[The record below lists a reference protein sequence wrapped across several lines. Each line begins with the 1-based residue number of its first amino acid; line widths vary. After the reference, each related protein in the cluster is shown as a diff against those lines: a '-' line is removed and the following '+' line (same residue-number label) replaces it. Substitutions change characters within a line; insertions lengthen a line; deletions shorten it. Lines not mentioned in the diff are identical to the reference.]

1 MDKFRI
7 DGFSDD
13 SVINGIGSLFRR
25 TDGSRWY
32 INLSTSPVKSERS
45 YLTLSQAPVLARQ
58 RILNSKTE
66 ISKVGYHKSFTISDT
81 KDWQVAKVKDC
92 QVIKHHRKADGEQ
105 YCFVFQIDDDITI
118 YLPQFE
124 LARALFFHDGYLSRT
139 AMTPGVLQ
147 AEFDVMVNEG
157 TGIASIGV
165 MPSCTYK
172 IDYFNEPSCRR
183 LLSWILINENA
194 RRSYESIG
202 RYQLLDG
209 KELGK
214 YRVWDFKFDPP
225 SLANTRFSVKGWFN
239 PDLNTMF
246 VHEIEGL
253 AGIPIDLP
261 EKVLFAHPNFTKDVS
276 GKGNGG
282 YAAGTER
289 PAEHN
294 IDDEA
299 SASTDNKTVIIK
311 PPSIAMSFD
320 KAVETIK
327 VAKKNRVSSN
337 GRQDDDAPETA
348 SKDVSTDETVTTGEL
363 PNADWDNIDDQT
375 DDSHLYINKFESFF
389 KMLEL
394 LESEYDFTII
404 SKQIR
409 KLPQIG
415 RCGRHVLKVDGS
427 PRCLVVVSAVINGTQ
442 FYLLEVDTSD
452 DSKSLST
459 KLLFIKNKAGWY
471 DQLIELEQKLMK
483 GSLSW
488 PTDYLDLICG
498 VDRHKSISH
507 PHTSSQNKGL
517 LESESIDKW
526 TERIKSSIF
535 YCMN

>member
-7 DGFSDD
+7 DGFSDY
-13 SVINGIGSLFRR
+13 SLINGIGSLFRR
-25 TDGSRWY
+25 ADGSRWY

-66 ISKVGYHKSFTISDT
+66 ISKVGYHKYFTISDT
-81 KDWQVAKVKDC
+81 QNWQVEKVKDC
-92 QVIKHHRKADGEQ
+92 KVIKHHRKADGEQ
-105 YCFVFQIDDDITI
+105 YCFIFQIDDDITV

-124 LARALFFHDGYLSRT
+124 LARALFFHDSYLSRT
-139 AMTPGVLQ
+139 AMTPDVLQ
-147 AEFDVMVNEG
+147 AEFDVLVNKD
-157 TGIASIGV
+157 TGIASIDV

-202 RYQLLDG
+202 RYQLLEG

-225 SLANTRFSVKGWFN
+225 LLENTRFSVKGWFN

-261 EKVLFAHPNFTKDVS
+261 EKVLFSHPNFTKDVS
-276 GKGNGG
+276 GKGNGC

-289 PAEHN
+289 PAELN

-311 PPSIAMSFD
+311 PPSVAMSFD

-327 VAKKNRVSSN
+327 VAQKKCISSN

-348 SKDVSTDETVTTGEL
+348 SKDVSTDEATTTGEL

-375 DDSHLYINKFESFF
+375 DDSHLYINKFESYF

-394 LESEYDFTII
+394 LKVEHGCEVI
-404 SKQIR
+404 SYPLR
-409 KLPQIG
+409 KLPKLP
-415 RCGRHVLKVDGS
+415 RCTKHLLATDCN
-427 PRCLVVVSAVINGTQ
+427 PRCLSVSYVKTNSIAY
-442 FYLLEVDTSD
+442 YLLEVDTSD
-452 DSKSLST
+452 TNKPLST
-459 KLLFIKNKAGWY
+459 KAIQVSAIENIDDFIENLEKQLLRGSISWPKEYFDYLVGSKSHFGVSHQKSNKN
-471 DQLIELEQKLMK
+471 
-483 GSLSW
+483 GSL
-488 PTDYLDLICG
+488 TFGD
-498 VDRHKSISH
+498 ISNWAERFF
-507 PHTSSQNKGL
+507 NKL
-517 LESESIDKW
+517 
-526 TERIKSSIF
+526 
-535 YCMN
+535 

>member
-13 SVINGIGSLFRR
+13 SLINGIGSLFRR
-25 TDGSRWY
+25 ADGSRWY
-32 INLSTSPVKSERS
+32 INLFTSPVKSERS

-66 ISKVGYHKSFTISDT
+66 ASKVGYHKSFTISDT
-81 KDWQVAKVKDC
+81 QDWQVKKVKDC

-105 YCFVFQIDDDITI
+105 YCFVFQIDDDVTV
-118 YLPQFE
+118 YLPHFE

-139 AMTPGVLQ
+139 AMTPDVLQ
-147 AEFDVMVNEG
+147 AEFDVMVNKV
-157 TGIASIGV
+157 TGIASIDV

-183 LLSWILINENA
+183 LLSWILINENV

-202 RYQLLDG
+202 HYQLLEG

-225 SLANTRFSVKGWFN
+225 LLENTRFSVKGWFN
-239 PDLNTMF
+239 PDLNTIF

-261 EKVLFAHPNFTKDVS
+261 EKVLFSHPNFTKDVS
-276 GKGNGG
+276 GKGSGG

-289 PAEHN
+289 SAEHN

-299 SASTDNKTVIIK
+299 SASADNKAVIIK

-327 VAKKNRVSSN
+327 VAKKNRISSN
-337 GRQDDDAPETA
+337 GKQDNDAPEKA
-348 SKDVSTDETVTTGEL
+348 SKDVNTDETTTTGEL

-375 DDSHLYINKFESFF
+375 DDSHLYLNKFDSYF

-394 LESEYDFTII
+394 LRDKHKCKLVVYPL
-404 SKQIR
+404 R
-409 KLPQIG
+409 KLPKLP
-415 RCGRHVLKVDGS
+415 RCKKHVLTTDGS
-427 PRCLVVVSAVINGTQ
+427 PRCMATAKIIIGEDKY
-442 FYLLEVDTSD
+442 FLLEVDTSD
-452 DSKSLST
+452 TNHALST
-459 KLLFIKNKAGWY
+459 KVIKSLEVSSIGLILSQIEEQLLKT
-471 DQLIELEQKLMK
+471 
-483 GSLSW
+483 SLSW
-488 PTDYLDLICG
+488 PQRYLDKLVGKDGHVG
-498 VDRHKSISH
+498 VTHQKSKGSGRLTEEDIGKWAFRFIKIL
-507 PHTSSQNKGL
+507 TSN
-517 LESESIDKW
+517 
-526 TERIKSSIF
+526 F
-535 YCMN
+535 

>member
-13 SVINGIGSLFRR
+13 SLINGIGSLFRR
-25 TDGSRWY
+25 ADGSRWY

-81 KDWQVAKVKDC
+81 QNWQVVKVKDC
-92 QVIKHHRKADGEQ
+92 KVIKRQCKGDGEQ
-105 YCFVFQIDDDITI
+105 YCFVFQIDDGTTV

-139 AMTPGVLQ
+139 AMTPDVLQ
-147 AEFDVMVNEG
+147 AEFDVIVNEG
-157 TGIASIGV
+157 TGIASIDV

-183 LLSWILINENA
+183 LLSWILINESA

-202 RYQLLDG
+202 RYQLLEG

-214 YRVWDFKFDPP
+214 YRVWDFKFAPP
-225 SLANTRFSVKGWFN
+225 SLENTRFSVKGWFN
-239 PDLNTMF
+239 PDLNSMF

-261 EKVLFAHPNFTKDVS
+261 EKILFSHPNFTKDVS

-289 PAEHN
+289 PAELN

-299 SASTDNKTVIIK
+299 SASTDTKTVIIK
-311 PPSIAMSFD
+311 PPSIAISFD

-327 VAKKNRVSSN
+327 VAQKKRISSN

-348 SKDVSTDETVTTGEL
+348 SKDVSTGEATTTGEL

-375 DDSHLYINKFESFF
+375 DDSHLYINKFESYFR
-389 KMLEL
+389 MLEL
-394 LESEYDFTII
+394 LKVEHGCEVI
-404 SKQIR
+404 SYPLR
-409 KLPQIG
+409 KLPKLP
-415 RCGRHVLKVDGS
+415 RCTKHLLAINGN
-427 PRCLVVVSAVINGTQ
+427 PRCLSVSYIKTNSIAY
-442 FYLLEVDTSD
+442 YLLEVDTSD
-452 DSKSLST
+452 ANKPLST
-459 KLLFIKNKAGWY
+459 KAIRAFSVENLESFIEDIEKQLLKN
-471 DQLIELEQKLMK
+471 
-483 GSLSW
+483 SLSW
-488 PTDYLDLICG
+488 PNNHLRKIVGDNNHFGASHQQSSKNGSLTFEEINQW
-498 VDRHKSISH
+498 SI
-507 PHTSSQNKGL
+507 
-517 LESESIDKW
+517 
-526 TERIKSSIF
+526 RF
-535 YCMN
+535 YKKLF

>member
-13 SVINGIGSLFRR
+13 SLINGIGSLFRR
-25 TDGSRWY
+25 IDGSRWY
-32 INLSTSPVKSERS
+32 INLSTAPVKSERS

-66 ISKVGYHKSFTISDT
+66 ISKAGFHKSFTISDT
-81 KDWQVAKVKDC
+81 QGWRVEKVKDC
-92 QVIKHHRKADGEQ
+92 KVINHHRKKADGEQ
-105 YCFVFQIDDDITI
+105 YCFVFQIDDEITV

-139 AMTPGVLQ
+139 AMTPDVLQ
-147 AEFDVMVNEG
+147 AEFDVMVNKD

-202 RYQLLDG
+202 RYQLLEG

-214 YRVWDFKFDPP
+214 YRIWDFKFDPP
-225 SLANTRFSVKGWFN
+225 LLANTRFSVKGWFN
-239 PDLNTMF
+239 SDLNTMF

-261 EKVLFAHPNFTKDVS
+261 EKILFAHPNFTKDVS

-282 YAAGTER
+282 YAVGTER

-299 SASTDNKTVIIK
+299 SASVDNKAVIIK

-327 VAKKNRVSSN
+327 VAQKNRISSN
-337 GRQDDDAPETA
+337 GKQDDDAPEIA
-348 SKDVSTDETVTTGEL
+348 SKDVSTDEATTIGDL
-363 PNADWDNIDDQT
+363 PNADWNNIDDQT
-375 DDSHLYINKFESFF
+375 DDSHLYINKFDSYF
-389 KMLEL
+389 KMLDL
-394 LESEYDFTII
+394 LKGHYGCKLVVYSL
-404 SKQIR
+404 R
-409 KLPQIG
+409 KLPKVA
-415 RCGRHVLKVDGS
+415 RCTKHLLATDGN
-427 PRCLVVVSAVINGTQ
+427 PRCLSVSYIEIDSAAY
-442 FYLLEVDTSD
+442 YLLEVDTSD
-452 DSKSLST
+452 TNKPLST
-459 KLLFIKNKAGWY
+459 KAILASAIENIDDFIENVEKKLLRGSISWPKEYFDNFVGKSNHFGISHQQSGKNGSLTQGDINYWSKRFY
-471 DQLIELEQKLMK
+471 QKL
-483 GSLSW
+483 S
-488 PTDYLDLICG
+488 
-498 VDRHKSISH
+498 
-507 PHTSSQNKGL
+507 
-517 LESESIDKW
+517 
-526 TERIKSSIF
+526 
-535 YCMN
+535 

>member
-1 MDKFRI
+1 MDKFRV

-13 SVINGIGSLFRR
+13 SLINGIGSLFRR
-25 TDGSRWY
+25 GDGSRWY

-58 RILNSKTE
+58 RVLNSKIE
-66 ISKVGYHKSFTISDT
+66 VSKKGYHKSFTIKGT
-81 KDWQVAKVKDC
+81 EDWQVVKVKDC
-92 QVIKHHRKADGEQ
+92 KVINHHRKADGEQ

-139 AMTPGVLQ
+139 AMTPDVLE
-147 AEFDVMVNEG
+147 AEFDVMVNNY
-157 TGIASIGV
+157 TGIASIDV

-183 LLSWILINENA
+183 LLSWILINESA

-202 RYQLLDG
+202 RYQLLEG

-225 SLANTRFSVKGWFN
+225 LLENTRFSVKGWFN
-239 PDLNTMF
+239 PDLNSMF

-261 EKVLFAHPNFTKDVS
+261 EKVLFSHPNFTKDVS

-299 SASTDNKTVIIK
+299 SANTDNKTVIIK

-327 VAKKNRVSSN
+327 VAQKKRISSN
-337 GRQDDDAPETA
+337 GQKDDEAPDTA
-348 SKDVSTDETVTTGEL
+348 SKDVSTDEATIIGEL
-363 PNADWDNIDDQT
+363 PNADWDNLVDQT
-375 DDSHLYINKFESFF
+375 DDSHLYISKFESYFR
-389 KMLEL
+389 MLEL
-394 LESEYDFTII
+394 LKVEHGCEVI
-404 SKQIR
+404 SYPLR
-409 KLPQIG
+409 KLPKLH
-415 RCGRHVLKVDGS
+415 RCTKHLLATDGN
-427 PRCLVVVSAVINGTQ
+427 PRCLSVSYIKTNGIAY
-442 FYLLEVDTSD
+442 YLLEADTSD
-452 DSKSLST
+452 TNKPLST
-459 KLLFIKNKAGWY
+459 KAIRASAIENIDDFTENVEKKLLRGSISWPKDYFDYQVGLNFHFGISHQKSKECGRLTEEDIRMWAFRFIKKFW
-471 DQLIELEQKLMK
+471 
-483 GSLSW
+483 
-488 PTDYLDLICG
+488 
-498 VDRHKSISH
+498 VV
-507 PHTSSQNKGL
+507 
-517 LESESIDKW
+517 
-526 TERIKSSIF
+526 
-535 YCMN
+535 